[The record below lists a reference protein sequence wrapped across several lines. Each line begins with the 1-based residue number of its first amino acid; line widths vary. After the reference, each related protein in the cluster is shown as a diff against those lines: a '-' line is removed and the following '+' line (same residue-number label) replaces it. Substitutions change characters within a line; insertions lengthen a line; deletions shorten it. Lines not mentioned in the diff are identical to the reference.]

1 MKKFI
6 QRGMTICVL
15 FTLVLML
22 LPHEMFAIQP
32 SADTSSIASFEM
44 KWTSAAVDGCIEYD
58 ANDVSKVTLTPAE
71 NKAKAAGTSITAQVK
86 TDSYEPASN
95 TAGASSAM
103 PFINSRAEKNHTD
116 HHQNQ

>member
-58 ANDVSKVTLTPAE
+58 ANDCLLY
-71 NKAKAAGTSITAQVK
+71 TS
-86 TDSYEPASN
+86 
-95 TAGASSAM
+95 G
-103 PFINSRAEKNHTD
+103 
-116 HHQNQ
+116 